1 MMLTRKEYMKEAGPF
16 GFCLHPLDVN
26 IAKMQQ
32 KLQKQVEPWE
42 EEQEHSV
49 TEHWVS
55 RNPEMSISKVSIT
68 ALQTTECCKVAVR
81 VTDKRLKY
89 IAKRPV
95 WIGTL
100 NELKYLLDS
109 YKFLI
114 YCKRELLW
122 LNYALENYT
131 EEQELLDSGWQPSKE
146 VYTDN
151 DAIFE
156 QLSRIVIQWDEVVP
170 KQDDFTTVYDI
181 IDNNDIFSQNVI
193 SAYGLKISSKPTD
206 ETSEVGK
213 CYIEALAYDASGC
226 FKASMMV
233 MFGSRDEVKE
243 SIQNTGFS
251 YSMNGFFYKVFDA
264 YTRLYEALRND

>member
-1 MMLTRKEYMKEAGPF
+1 MMTRKEFFEKNRSF
-16 GFCLHPLDVN
+16 DFCLHPLDVN
-26 IAKMQQ
+26 IVKLQQ
-32 KLQKQVEPWE
+32 KLQKQVAQWE
-42 EEQEHSV
+42 EEQEHSA

-68 ALQTTECCKVAVR
+68 ALQTTECCEVVVR

-109 YKFLI
+109 DKFLI

-122 LNYALENYT
+122 LNYALEYYT
-131 EEQELLDSGWQPSKE
+131 EEQELLDSGWRPS
-146 VYTDN
+146 TDFFSDN

-156 QLSRIVIQWDEVVP
+156 HLSRIIIQWDEVVP
-170 KQDDFTTVYDI
+170 KHDDFFPVYDI

-193 SAYGLKISSKPTD
+193 SAYGLKISS
-206 ETSEVGK
+206 
-213 CYIEALAYDASGC
+213 
-226 FKASMMV
+226 
-233 MFGSRDEVKE
+233 
-243 SIQNTGFS
+243 
-251 YSMNGFFYKVFDA
+251 
-264 YTRLYEALRND
+264 